1 MGKREKV
8 KSSGMRL
15 SKGFKA
21 SIVYTISSM
30 LSKGLAVITI
40 PIFTRIMNTEQM
52 GIVNLFTSWQAM
64 IGVVAT
70 LSLTSGGYMLA
81 MKEFEKQRD
90 NYMASVLSLTSIMTV
105 VMTLIYVICMGFFNR
120 WIGLSSRLMFLM
132 LFGFLVSPAMDFW
145 LARQRY
151 EYKYVRAGLVTIVSS
166 LFATI
171 LSIICVLIGRSKEYG
186 DLAEIRLFSTNFVVF
201 GIALFFWIFIMVKG
215 KKHIDFHYWKYSLAL
230 SIPLIVNS
238 VAMQILSVSDRT
250 MISKMVGNRE
260 LGIYGVLYSVSS
272 LSIIVWSAI
281 NSSFVP
287 FLFEK
292 IDKKEGRISVQA
304 ISTKLMLVYG
314 FFAVLATSVAPE
326 IVRILATNEYYEA
339 IYIMPPIAAGIF
351 FTSVSNI
358 YSNVLIYYKK
368 THYIMISSIIAAS
381 LNLILNYI
389 FIKTWGYMA
398 AAYTTLIAYIVLA
411 SFQAIVA
418 NNYMNKQKDY
428 IDISVYDNKKIFC
441 ISFCTFMLC
450 MSCLLG
456 YSLHNI
462 IRYLIIAGFILLVAL
477 IYFRFNSLNL
487 KSKKS

>member
-1 MGKREKV
+1 MK
-8 KSSGMRL
+8 L

-40 PIFTRIMNTEQM
+40 PVFTRIMNTEQM

-90 NYMASVLSLTSIMTV
+90 KYMSSVLSLTSIMAI
-105 VMTLIYVICMGFFNR
+105 VMTLIYVVGMGFFSSLL
-120 WIGLSSRLMFLM
+120 GLSPRLMFLM
-132 LFGFLVSPAMDFW
+132 LFGFLVSPATEFW

-151 EYKYVRAGLVTIVSS
+151 EYKYVRAGLVTIFSS

-171 LSIICVLIGRSKEYG
+171 LSIICVWFGKNEKYSN
-186 DLAEIRLFSTNFVVF
+186 LAEVRLFSTNIVVF
-201 GIALFFWIFIMVKG
+201 GIAFIIWIFIMVKG
-215 KKHIDFHYWKYSLAL
+215 KTFVDFHYWKYSLNL

-250 MISKMVGNRE
+250 MISKMVGNSE

-287 FLFEK
+287 FLFEN
-292 IDKKEGRISVQA
+292 IDKKEGRIAVQS
-304 ISTKLMLVYG
+304 ISTKLIFIYG
-314 FFAVLATSVAPE
+314 FFAVLATAVAPE
-326 IVRILATNEYYEA
+326 IVRVLATEEYYGA

-368 THYIMISSIIAAS
+368 TQFIMISSIIAAT

-411 SFQAIVA
+411 VIQSIVA
-418 NNYMNKQKDY
+418 NTYIKKQKDY
-428 IDISVYDNKKIFC
+428 IDTKVYNNKKILC
-441 ISFCTFMLC
+441 LSVCTFMLC
-450 MSCLLG
+450 MSCLLV
-456 YSLHNI
+456 YSLQNI
-462 IRYLIIAGFILLVAL
+462 IRYFVIAFFIFLVVFM
-477 IYFRFNSLNL
+477 YFCLNKF
-487 KSKKS
+487 KSKSKEC